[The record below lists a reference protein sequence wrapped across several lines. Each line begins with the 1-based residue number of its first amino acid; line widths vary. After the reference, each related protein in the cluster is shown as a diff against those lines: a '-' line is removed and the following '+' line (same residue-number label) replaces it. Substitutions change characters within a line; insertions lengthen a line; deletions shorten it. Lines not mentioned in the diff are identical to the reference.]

1 MRCCSLT
8 GSLEVFPLEVDI
20 VGPAAR
26 SGGDT
31 RGLAGGSWGSFLLGL
46 RTPVAW
52 LPNGR
57 A

>member
-26 SGGDT
+26 SGGDS
-31 RGLAGGSWGSFLLGL
+31 RGLAGGSSVFLLGL